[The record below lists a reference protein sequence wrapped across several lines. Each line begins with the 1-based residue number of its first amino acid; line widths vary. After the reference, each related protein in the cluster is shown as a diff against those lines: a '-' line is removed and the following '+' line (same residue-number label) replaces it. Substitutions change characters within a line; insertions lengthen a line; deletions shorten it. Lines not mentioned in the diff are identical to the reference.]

1 MMNDAVVERVM
12 NSMNEKVFF
21 KMVEA
26 RVMIF
31 HPGRKKTMERT
42 ERE

>member
-1 MMNDAVVERVM
+1 MMNDAVMERVM
-12 NSMNEKVFF
+12 NSMKENVFLR
-21 KMVEA
+21 MVEA

-31 HPGRKKTMERT
+31 HPGRKKTIESA